1 MNIYSIVCILHYTK
15 NILKEKSAFVTVYEA
30 VGELIFIEVLVISI
44 SYSWIEYL
52 HGNVRVYYY
61 ITLTYEWFKKLFS
74 LHVHV
79 YQWVT
84 WHARIKREGSGG
96 SNPPPP
102 PKKKPRTPLENSNNR
117 RTPPGK
123 IFLICACMIW
133 LMISRVVQEE
143 ERSVNHISWIYM

>member
-74 LHVHV
+74 LHISELHDMHRSRGRG
-79 YQWVT
+79 Q
-84 WHARIKREGSGG
+84 EG
-96 SNPPPP
+96 PTPLP